1 MGKIATEQEAYAIA
15 NNGSSTTSAICCTKK
30 RAVSIGCKVGG
41 SYTDNQLV
49 QASDLSKAVEKVN
62 INYSIYFN
70 AIPVGTLVRF
80 SLVYKSTSG
89 DVVRRGGSSS
99 GATITGVFEC
109 NKGEVYNL
117 DSESYTSY
125 GDLQATS
132 RFTASQGNVVEC
144 NIGY

>member
-1 MGKIATEQEAYAIA
+1 MGKIATLNEAMQIA
-15 NNGSSTTSAICCTKK
+15 GSSTATTSQICATKK
-30 RAVSIGCKVGG
+30 DAIEVGCKVSGT
-41 SYTDNQLV
+41 YQEQQLV
-49 QASDLSKAVEKVN
+49 QKTDLSKAVEKVN

-99 GATITGVFEC
+99 GATINGVFEC

-132 RFTASQGNVVEC
+132 RFTASQGNVVVC

>member
-1 MGKIATEQEAYAIA
+1 MELIK
-15 NNGSSTTSAICCTKK
+15 NNNLFRK
-30 RAVSIGCKVGG
+30 
-41 SYTDNQLV
+41 N
-49 QASDLSKAVEKVN
+49 DLSKAVEKVN
-62 INYSIYFN
+62 VNYSIYFN

-99 GATITGVFEC
+99 GNTITGVFEC
-109 NKGEVYNL
+109 NKGEVYSL
-117 DSESYTSY
+117 DNESYTSY

-132 RFTASQGNVVEC
+132 RFIASQGQSIVC

>member
-1 MGKIATEQEAYAIA
+1 MGKIATEQEAYNIA
-15 NNGSSTTSAICCTKK
+15 GKGMSTTSAICCTKK
-30 RAVSIGCKVGG
+30 RAVSIGCEVGG

-49 QASDLSKAVEKVN
+49 QTSDLSKAVEKVN

-117 DSESYTSY
+117 DSGSYTSY
-125 GDLQATS
+125 GNLQATS
-132 RFTASQGNVVEC
+132 RFTASQGNVVVC

>member
-1 MGKIATEQEAYAIA
+1 M
-15 NNGSSTTSAICCTKK
+15 
-30 RAVSIGCKVGG
+30 
-41 SYTDNQLV
+41 
-49 QASDLSKAVEKVN
+49 
-62 INYSIYFN
+62 
-70 AIPVGTLVRF
+70 RF

-89 DVVRRGGSSS
+89 DVVRRGGRSS

-132 RFTASQGNVVEC
+132 RFTASQGNVVVC

>member
-80 SLVYKSTSG
+80 QLIYKSASG
-89 DVVRRGGSSS
+89 DIVQRGGN
-99 GATITGVFEC
+99 GHGNTITGIFKC
-109 NKGEVYNL
+109 IKGEVYSL
-117 DSESYTSY
+117 SSDSYTSY